1 MAPSGR
7 DWSWSSRSE
16 RPACWQA
23 PRPDGRSPVEGELDT
38 LMAGLACGEVSLLAW
53 EVLDEGVDDYVAVSD
68 EAAVEVM
75 QLLAAGVA
83 GDSPLVAGESAVAGL
98 AGLLIAQQDPELG
111 ARLGLT
117 AESRVLLIGSEGA
130 TDDDVYRELV
140 GSSADEVRSGRFRA
154 REVGHVS

>member
-1 MAPSGR
+1 PAVDLLSMVGIGPFLRTLRSLGF
-7 DWSWSSRSE
+7 SSLKLSTE
-16 RPACWQA
+16 HY
-23 PRPDGRSPVEGELDT
+23 GLSLT
-38 LMAGLACGEVSLLAW
+38 LGGGEVSLLAW

-75 QLLAAGVA
+75 QLLAAGVE

-140 GSSADEVRSGRFRA
+140 GSSADEVRSGQFRA